1 MLYSTKA
8 NAIDNENVSINQMYT
23 YVLTFIEP
31 VRLNWDS
38 DWLIYL
44 KKQGYIHQTYDYG
57 RVTESQ
63 QKREL

>member
-31 VRLNWDS
+31 VRLIEIQI
-38 DWLIYL
+38 DWF
-44 KKQGYIHQTYDYG
+44 T
-57 RVTESQ
+57 
-63 QKREL
+63 